1 MAGQCIQYESQ
12 LYSLGL
18 RVLWIWLLFS
28 QCPLQPYISER
39 CAGFKRKDCRWRSRY
54 LGNACIHVF
63 HWVQLQCCAV
73 LSHCHGCE
81 CASKAA
87 LTHGPSRHSRRW
99 PIFVQCLSHCL
110 SSSIFLFRSRSP
122 ALFHT
127 RLKKSASPWPFTLY
141 IWHLKHL
148 HEHVQHNCSVV
159 AVCTSDTC
167 GLCNCTINTY
177 MSHHL
182 VESETTPHAYVK

>member
-110 SSSIFLFRSRSP
+110 FILYISISVSLSCS
-122 ALFHT
+122 LSHT
-127 RLKKSASPWPFTLY
+127 PKKICFTLALY
-141 IWHLKHL
+141 IIHMTLK
-148 HEHVQHNCSVV
+148 
-159 AVCTSDTC
+159 AFTRACT
-167 GLCNCTINTY
+167 
-177 MSHHL
+177 
-182 VESETTPHAYVK
+182 A